1 MTPSLPH
8 CCHDTSANVGG
19 ATKEVEVTDEGTHMT
34 NNHGREDSC
43 PNYEQDEPAVLEPV
57 DLTFLS
63 DRARAYV
70 IGLEAKIR
78 EIREQ
83 RDEWKA
89 RFESGEADKKG
100 MDASYRKGWEDASS
114 LLYVTVSE
122 AHKKLTELLPKANT
136 LNELTPYY
144 ALSPEQMRKVREIF
158 LEIDAEDGAEE
169 ALDA

>member
-1 MTPSLPH
+1 M
-8 CCHDTSANVGG
+8 
-19 ATKEVEVTDEGTHMT
+19 EVTDEGTHMT

-43 PNYEQDEPAVLEPV
+43 PNYERNSGFEPAAPEPV

-100 MDASYRKGWEDASS
+100 MDASYRKGWEAASS
-114 LLYVTVSE
+114 LLYLTVSE
-122 AHKKLTELLPKANT
+122 ASKKLAEILPKAAA
-136 LNELTPYY
+136 LYELIPYS
-144 ALSPEQMRKVREIF
+144 ALSHEQMRKVREIF
-158 LEIDAEDGAEE
+158 SEIDGNEAGAEIDAEE